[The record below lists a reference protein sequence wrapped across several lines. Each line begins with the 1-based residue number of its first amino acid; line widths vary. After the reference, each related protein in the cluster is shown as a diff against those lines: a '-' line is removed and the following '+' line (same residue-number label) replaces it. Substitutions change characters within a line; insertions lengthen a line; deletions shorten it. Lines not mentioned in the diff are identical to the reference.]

1 MRDFNYSRFHYFDKD
16 GHEIM
21 LNYKSNA
28 KITVLNE
35 TYPGFESEY
44 AYVRG
49 VPEGSSYA
57 YSSSLLKLKSGMRY
71 NLDDDTKEI
80 TAHVVVND
88 TSSGSQ
94 YESDKKISNTS
105 QYEVYKLVN
114 QQSNVDNE
122 NYVELSYNNVEISS
136 REKLLDNLGIT
147 DKLDFFPTLT
157 FSGNL
162 NFERVSTGLVETQTI
177 YVLVEDLENPNN
189 DGTTNYVTVKEYCNR
204 SKDYE
209 EQYDAIDG
217 ELLQILEN
225 ISDISTKIDDLSPF
239 VDDHETTIHNAESR
253 LEAKTQEL
261 HNIEDELHSK
271 YIVYGKTNPEL
282 EAEKQAKINEI
293 QHLKSQIHELYSDQ
307 TYVENRKKLDEYE
320 LILKS
325 YNSDAEKL
333 SEEYNELEEKIAL
346 CEDISEYINRF
357 KLLFFIDCREQEDFR
372 MFHVKYDEMSWSDR
386 TYLDF
391 NKIPEDG
398 NNDNGYSVN
407 IGFSGQNEGV
417 YEHKL
422 YVCLLDTSK
431 ATSDYPG
438 EVYPIGELNM
448 SAETEGEDERYRT
461 FFTNFGIPDPK
472 YYDDIFN
479 DSELNDDLPNYSSIN
494 KHSKKMFLAYSEIFP
509 YIGSYKALLNAV
521 RLLGYEDEIFF
532 KEWYKEIGNNSLD
545 DSGYTSYEISGGSTI
560 NKNTTSNLSVEE
572 RIHLKKMNWISMV
585 YRLNEEIDKAEDKF
599 GFPTV
604 ITKVKNFNT
613 DKLAKLQSLKKWL
626 EQYAIGV
633 NCHITDISGEG
644 LVFERYALNKF
655 GTYQRVLDYKNEKS
669 VSAVIENTAVVI
681 KDNKADINVDVYTS
695 DQNTTI
701 EEIGNYRF
709 LDYCNGY
716 FDENKVY
723 HDKTETIEDS
733 SLYIYFSTCFSLHDS
748 INTFEIRTKG
758 THDSF
763 RFGKNLISSF
773 SPDLILDENGIM
785 FDPIQCVNHFKNTS
799 FTTLPIIQIEEG
811 EIKRYIRKKE
821 NIGEIAFDAS
831 ITSYL
836 NSDGVKEYNLNVN
849 KTGHKLSQIPTLIP
863 PTYANSYSESTIYPS
878 HQRMNLSGELFG
890 DKQTSIRRD
899 KFTPVTDTRSSVKYE
914 TNRETCGLRFTTDN
928 VYGIPRWMIIG
939 YEEKHLMLDSP
950 DSRFVFPAIEAKDG
964 LDSVDGYEYMM
975 DITKGRM
982 IFNDS
987 SDNTIIILNFDYDG
1001 STNDRKI
1008 YVQTFKESQ
1017 ITSMHKYKIS
1027 SDEYTNRFLP
1037 SNRYDYF
1044 TEGYNTEVEDYVDYE
1059 NRKSIEVKY
1068 AGEYDVDALLYDEF
1082 NNIFVNRSAEKVHVL
1097 TPFTDASVY
1106 ICENAFSPSD
1116 LAPVVSG
1123 KSSDMQVFHNIIW
1136 RTPECIFG
1144 YVPKLPISSVYKTS
1158 IQYTGLP
1165 TYINKKYNTGKAS
1178 ITSLSDRFDV
1188 IGRISFEDYYVF
1200 ILSKRSAY
1208 NSHRFL
1214 RSSDY
1219 FVTTDNIYTD
1229 LESYLNKSKTEGN
1242 SYADVMFFIYDD
1254 LYEFPVAS
1262 YNGVMLPLEKYRDTS
1277 CDEYYFVPYAEGA
1290 SEEIEEI
1297 LKDDNDEESI
1307 YSKKRYSYYVIPQ
1320 WLVDCSIN
1328 YINPSSGEVSTTLN
1342 YNQPFGNIF
1351 KVNDPALMVYH
1362 TNKFPTNYGHGTY
1375 TVKSSNYSDLRLS
1388 TNKRGNRINHGNL
1401 SNFDG
1406 STYIGRSSIDYIKYM
1421 INLDQDKNDVNSR
1434 LAVAVDDNDYK
1445 HCKSFLTKEYAI
1457 SFRDFDPEDAI
1468 ELWEFS
1474 KTRYDTASSIRAHWA
1489 YKCPVVTAESYVEL
1503 SPLVSGLLEDIS
1515 YVYTSDITVRWR
1527 IYRNIGGTSR
1537 KMIIESYNKVLML
1550 KLKEYGL
1557 YDVEMTIWD
1566 ECGNKHER
1574 KLDGLIKYVKSY

>member
-35 TYPGFESEY
+35 KYPGFESEY

-49 VPEGSSYA
+49 VPEGASYA

-71 NLDDDTKEI
+71 NLDDDTKDI

-94 YESDKKISNTS
+94 YESDRTTRNASV
-105 QYEVYKLVN
+105 YEIYKLVN
-114 QQSNVDNE
+114 QQSNVENE
-122 NYVELSYNNVEISS
+122 NYVELSYNNVNAPS
-136 REKLLDNLGIT
+136 RRRLLYNLDIVER
-147 DKLDFFPTLT
+147 LDFFPTLT

-177 YVLVEDLENPNN
+177 YVLVEDLENPNS
-189 DGTTNYVTVKEYCNR
+189 DGTINYVTVQEYYNR
-204 SKDYE
+204 IK
-209 EQYDAIDG
+209 
-217 ELLQILEN
+217 
-225 ISDISTKIDDLSPF
+225 
-239 VDDHETTIHNAESR
+239 DHE
-253 LEAKTQEL
+253 
-261 HNIEDELHSK
+261 
-271 YIVYGKTNPEL
+271 
-282 EAEKQAKINEI
+282 
-293 QHLKSQIHELYSDQ
+293 DQ
-307 TYVENRKKLDEYE
+307 
-320 LILKS
+320 S
-325 YNSDAEKL
+325 FA
-333 SEEYNELEEKIAL
+333 
-346 CEDISEYINRF
+346 EDIRNYINRF

-407 IGFSGQNEGV
+407 IGFSGKNEGV

-431 ATSDYPG
+431 STSDYPG

-545 DSGYTSYEISGGSTI
+545 DSGYTSYEISSGSTI

-585 YRLNEEIDKAEDKF
+585 YRLNEEINKAEDEF

-604 ITKVKNFNT
+604 IAKVKNFNT
-613 DKLAKLQSLKKWL
+613 DKLAKLQSLKKWID
-626 EQYAIGV
+626 QYAIGV

-655 GTYQRVLDYKNEKS
+655 GTYQRILDYKNEKS

-681 KDNKADINVDVYTS
+681 QDNKAYINVDVYTS

-763 RFGKNLISSF
+763 RFGKNLISSI
-773 SPDLILDENGIM
+773 SPDLILDDNGIM
-785 FDPIQCVNHFKNTS
+785 FDPSQCVNLFKNTS

-811 EIKRYIRKKE
+811 EIKRYIRKYE
-821 NIGEIAFDAS
+821 NTGKTEFEAS
-831 ITSYL
+831 ITSSL
-836 NSDGVKEYNLNVN
+836 NSDGVKEYNLHL
-849 KTGHKLSQIPTLIP
+849 KTEDYKLSQIPTFIP
-863 PTYANSYSESTIYPS
+863 PTYTDSSSMSTISPS
-878 HQRMNLSGELFG
+878 HQRMNISFG
-890 DKQTSIRRD
+890 GGQTSIKRY
-899 KFTPVTDTRSSVKYE
+899 KFKPVTDTSSYVEYE

-928 VYGIPRWMIIG
+928 VYGIPCWMIIG
-939 YEEKHLMLDSP
+939 YEEKHLMLDNP
-950 DSRFVFPAIEAKDG
+950 NSRFVFPEIESRSGVDY
-964 LDSVDGYEYMM
+964 VDGYEYML

-987 SDNTIIILNFDYDG
+987 SDNTIIILNFEYDE
-1001 STNDRKI
+1001 STKDRKI

-1044 TEGYNTEVEDYVDYE
+1044 TEGYNTDVESHVDYE
-1059 NRKSIEVKY
+1059 NRKNIEVKY

-1097 TPFTDASVY
+1097 TPFIDASVY

-1116 LAPVVSG
+1116 LAPAVFG
-1123 KSSDMQVFHNIIW
+1123 EPSDMQVFHSIVS

-1144 YVPKLPISSVYKTS
+1144 YVPKLPISSVSKTS

-1165 TYINKKYNTGKAS
+1165 TYINKKYNTVKAS

-1188 IGRISFEDYYVF
+1188 IGRLYLRGISYKNYYVF
-1200 ILSKRSAY
+1200 ILSKRSTY
-1208 NSHRFL
+1208 KSHRFL
-1214 RSSDY
+1214 KSSDY
-1219 FVTTDNIYTD
+1219 FEVTNSIYAD
-1229 LESYLNKSKTEGN
+1229 LKSYHNKSITDGN

-1262 YNGVMLPLEKYRDTS
+1262 YNGVMLPLEKYMDTS

-1290 SEEIEEI
+1290 SEEIEGI
-1297 LKDDNDEESI
+1297 LSNDNDEDSI
-1307 YSKKRYSYYVIPQ
+1307 YSKKRYSYYIIPQ

-1328 YINPSSGEVSTTLN
+1328 YINPSSGMMSATLN
-1342 YNQPFGNIF
+1342 DNQLFGKSFSKNE
-1351 KVNDPALMVYH
+1351 PALMVYH
-1362 TNKFPTNYGHGTY
+1362 TKKFPTNYGYGTY
-1375 TVKSSNYSDLRLS
+1375 TVDSYQKSILTLYI
-1388 TNKRGNRINHGNL
+1388 NKSEGNRIDHDNMY
-1401 SNFDG
+1401 NFDG
-1406 STYIGRSSIDYIKYM
+1406 STYIGKSSIDYIKYM
-1421 INLDQDKNDVNSR
+1421 INLDQDKNNVNSR

-1445 HCKSFLTKEYAI
+1445 HCKQFLTKEYAI

-1468 ELWEFS
+1468 ELWEYS
-1474 KTRYDTASSIRAHWA
+1474 KIRYDTPRKILAHFA
-1489 YKCPVVTAESYVEL
+1489 YKCPVVTAKEYVEL
-1503 SPLVSGLLEDIS
+1503 SPSVSGSLEDIS
-1515 YVYTSDITVRWR
+1515 YVYTSNITVRWR
-1527 IYRNIGGTSR
+1527 IYKNIGGISR
-1537 KMIIESYNKVLML
+1537 KMIMESYNKVLML
-1550 KLKEYGL
+1550 KLREYGL

-1566 ECGNKHER
+1566 ERGNKHER